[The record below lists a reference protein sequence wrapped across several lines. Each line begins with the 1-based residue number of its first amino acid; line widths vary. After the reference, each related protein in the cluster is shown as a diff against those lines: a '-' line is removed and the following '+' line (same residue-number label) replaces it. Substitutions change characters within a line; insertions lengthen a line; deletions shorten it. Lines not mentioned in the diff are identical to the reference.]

1 MVVRTVTND
10 GDSSSMY
17 ERYIKQKVEI
27 ALADTPVVMI
37 AGPRQCGKT
46 TLAKELITDEWSYIT
61 FDDPAQLSI
70 AKHDPVG
77 FIRNLPSKHT
87 VLDEVQRVP
96 ELFICLK
103 QAVDEDRYPGRF
115 LLTGSANALL
125 IPQLSDSLAGR
136 MEVIPL
142 MPLSGCEIKSS
153 NPVLLES
160 LINQTAPMTKD
171 IRVRDQLIENI
182 IGGGFPEP
190 LARESAAR
198 RVAWYTQY
206 LNSLIQRDIT
216 EIARIDN
223 IDAIPRFIALLANHA
238 GQLINFSEIGA
249 QIGLSRQTVSR
260 YLRLLEQLFLVTE
273 LPAWHRNDNKRLA
286 KAPKIH
292 LVDTG
297 LHCALKRLNTE
308 KLVKNPEIFGH
319 LLESYVYGELIK
331 QASWLDE
338 PIYFSHYRDRDKYE
352 VDLVLETAS
361 HEVIG
366 IEVKAKASLN
376 PKDFQGLQRLQAAAG
391 SDFHIGILLYD
402 GDHTTAFGDN
412 LFAVP
417 IGTIWGAAS

>member
-1 MVVRTVTND
+1 
-10 GDSSSMY
+10 MY
-17 ERYIKQKVEI
+17 KRYIKEKVEI
-27 ALADTPVVMI
+27 ALTDTPVVMI

-46 TLAKELITDEWSYIT
+46 TLAKEVITDDWSYIT
-61 FDDPAQLSI
+61 FDDPAQLKI
-70 AKHDPVG
+70 AQHDPVG
-77 FIRNLPSKHT
+77 FIRNLPNRHT

-142 MPLSGCEIKSS
+142 MPLSECEVQ
-153 NPVLLES
+153 NTRPVFLEN
-160 LINQTAPMTKD
+160 LINQTAPTTKN
-171 IRVRDQLIENI
+171 IRIRDVLIEKI
-182 IGGGFPEP
+182 LAGGFPEP
-190 LARESAAR
+190 LARENAAR
-198 RVAWYTQY
+198 RTAWYTQY
-206 LNSLIQRDIT
+206 LNSLIQRDIKDL
-216 EIARIDN
+216 ARIENVDV
-223 IDAIPRFIALLANHA
+223 IPRFIKLLANHA

-260 YLRLLEQLFLVTE
+260 YLRLLEQLFLVVE
-273 LPAWHRNDNKRLA
+273 LPAWHRNDNKRLV

-292 LVDTG
+292 LVDSG
-297 LHCALKRLNTE
+297 LLCALKRLNTE
-308 KLVKNPEIFGH
+308 KLIKNPEIFGH
-319 LLESYVYGELIK
+319 LLEGYVYGELTK

-338 PIYFSHYRDRDKYE
+338 PLYFFHYRDKDKVE

-361 HEVIG
+361 QEVIG
-366 IEVKAKASLN
+366 IEIKAKATLN
-376 PKDFQGLQRLQAAAG
+376 TKDFQGLQRLQRAAG
-391 SDFHIGILLYD
+391 NDFHIGILLYD

-417 IGTIWGAAS
+417 IGTLWGGTD